1 MTALR
6 DRLGY
11 PMLAR
16 SVSQTYRRSSSPGDL
31 GRVSGAFVL
40 PPNTRPSG
48 AGLVDEEYRMTVD
61 SSPVKFTP
69 ALPGQPVPEIRTIG
83 GDRPVFRAQLP
94 DGRIV
99 WLVSGYANV
108 RQVITDQRFSRAM
121 AVAPGQAQPGFEMFA
136 AGSINGMD
144 PPEHTRLR
152 KLVASAFTRR
162 RAEALRP
169 RVASIVNRLI
179 DAMLDWPQ
187 PVDLAAGFSLP
198 LPAQVICEMLG
209 VPAAD
214 TGQFHAWSDTVMG
227 DWQRDSDEIMT
238 ALAELYGYFGR
249 LIEIKR
255 AQPADDLVSALIAA
269 RDDTDRLSEQEL
281 TVMCCTLLIGGHET
295 TANQINLSL
304 LLLFDHPGQ
313 VAKLRADPGLIPG
326 AVEELLRYARLGGLA
341 PARVASED
349 VAIGG
354 VTIPAGE
361 QVIPLFAT
369 ANRDPSVFADP
380 DRFDV
385 TRDAASHLSFGAG
398 VHHCLGAQLA
408 RVELQEAF
416 RGLIGRLPGLRLAVP
431 ASELEFKPGMAIH
444 SLRELPVLWGE
455 P

>member
-1 MTALR
+1 
-6 DRLGY
+6 
-11 PMLAR
+11 
-16 SVSQTYRRSSSPGDL
+16 
-31 GRVSGAFVL
+31 
-40 PPNTRPSG
+40 
-48 AGLVDEEYRMTVD
+48 MTVD
-61 SSPVKFTP
+61 SNPVKFTP

-83 GDRPVFRAQLP
+83 GDRPVFRAELP

-99 WLVSGYANV
+99 WLVSGYENV
-108 RQVITDQRFSRAM
+108 RQMIIDQRFSRAL
-121 AVAPGQAQPGFEMFA
+121 AVAPGRAQPGFEMSA
-136 AGSINGMD
+136 AGSISGMD

-152 KLVASAFTRR
+152 KLVASAFTARR
-162 RAEALRP
+162 VEALRP
-169 RVASIVNRLI
+169 RVASIVNELI
-179 DAMLDWPQ
+179 DAMADRPQ
-187 PVDLAAGFSLP
+187 PADLVAGFSLP

-209 VPAAD
+209 VPAED
-214 TGQFHAWSDTVMG
+214 LGQFHAWSDTIIG

-238 ALAELYGYFGR
+238 ALAALYGYFGR

-255 AQPADDLVSALIAA
+255 GRPADDLMSALIAA
-269 RDDTDRLSEQEL
+269 RDEDDRLSEQEL

-295 TANQINLSL
+295 TANQISLSL

-326 AVEELLRYARLGGLA
+326 AVEELLRYVRLGSLP
-341 PARVASED
+341 PARVTKED
-349 VAIGG
+349 VQLGG

-361 QVIPLFAT
+361 TVIPLFGT
-369 ANRDPSVFADP
+369 ANRDPSVFTDP
-380 DRFDV
+380 DRLNV
-385 TRDAASHLSFGAG
+385 TRDAASHLTFGAG

-431 ASELEFKPGMAIH
+431 ASDLEFKPGMAIH